1 MNVYVDG
8 NLHKNKT
15 KTLQKFS
22 SGESRVD
29 SLHNFVTCGS
39 AVSRISHRGGS
50 SDIHTIC
57 HMFRDM
63 KCSAAQEHLQATQHQ
78 ANLT

>member
-29 SLHNFVTCGS
+29 SLHDFVTCGS
-39 AVSRISHRGGS
+39 AVSRISHRGGVVTYIPS
-50 SDIHTIC
+50 AT
-57 HMFRDM
+57 
-63 KCSAAQEHLQATQHQ
+63 CSGI
-78 ANLT
+78 